1 MKNVIYEV
9 QISIVG
15 QMEECTQYKNK
26 LLSWK
31 IDPNKTE
38 STDIELDSEC
48 GRTQILMYTC
58 VHIIEQNEGAGGKI
72 PRTRI
77 K

>member
-26 LLSWK
+26 LKLEDQIQISHRMRSK
-31 IDPNKTE
+31 DGNNK
-38 STDIELDSEC
+38 
-48 GRTQILMYTC
+48 
-58 VHIIEQNEGAGGKI
+58 
-72 PRTRI
+72 
-77 K
+77 